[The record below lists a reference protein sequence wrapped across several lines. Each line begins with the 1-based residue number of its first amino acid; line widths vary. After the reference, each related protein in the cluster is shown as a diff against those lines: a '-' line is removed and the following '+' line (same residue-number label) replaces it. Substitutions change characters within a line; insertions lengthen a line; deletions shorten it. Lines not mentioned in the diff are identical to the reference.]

1 MLERV
6 SKKGNPPT
14 KLVGILTGAA
24 TMENSMVVPQ
34 KTKNSVAIWSS
45 SPTPGYI
52 SSQNYNLKRHM
63 HPYAPCSTMYNS
75 QEMETA

>member
-34 KTKNSVAIWSS
+34 KTKNSVAI
-45 SPTPGYI
+45 
-52 SSQNYNLKRHM
+52 
-63 HPYAPCSTMYNS
+63 
-75 QEMETA
+75 